1 VGVLMVDKK
10 EQKVPE
16 IQQSVNW
23 IELEC
28 VDDDGNPLANVD
40 YILFLFVGNEKTG
53 TLDNQGYT
61 KVENVPPGECKLM
74 LLGYESSK

>member
-1 VGVLMVDKK
+1 MVDKK
-10 EQKVPE
+10 EHKVVE

-28 VDDDGNPLANVD
+28 VDDEGNPLANVD
-40 YILFLFVGNEKTG
+40 YILFLPDGTEKTG
-53 TLDNQGYT
+53 TLDDQGYS
-61 KVENVPPGECKLM
+61 KVENVPPGDCKLM